1 MKRIAQRHWWTG
13 LRILTLLLAVVSVT
27 ACQTTRQTYDGPA
40 RPANEIATLR
50 PNPTI
55 ARIAFV
61 VESVDGAEVNAR
73 EDLVTMLRGERT
85 LELVVTPIP
94 VSEWR
99 TIPAGPHGRLA
110 NELDRRERRWATVT
124 FRAEAGRFYA
134 LDGARTADGVI
145 EGAWVVDLADGSIVA
160 QADLSRMIRD

>member
-1 MKRIAQRHWWTG
+1 MKRIAQRHWSTP
-13 LRILTLLLAVVSVT
+13 LRILALLLAVVSVT
-27 ACQTTRQTYDGPA
+27 ACQTTRQTLDGPA

-50 PNPTI
+50 PNPTS
-55 ARIAFV
+55 ARVAFV
-61 VESVDGAEVNAR
+61 VESVDGVAVNA
-73 EDLVTMLRGERT
+73 EDLVTMPGDRT

-110 NELDRRERRWATVT
+110 NELDRRERRSGDRHVPRGSRS
-124 FRAEAGRFYA
+124 FLRARRR
-134 LDGARTADGVI
+134 RTADGVI
-145 EGAWVVDLADGSIVA
+145 KAHRVVDSVDGSIVA